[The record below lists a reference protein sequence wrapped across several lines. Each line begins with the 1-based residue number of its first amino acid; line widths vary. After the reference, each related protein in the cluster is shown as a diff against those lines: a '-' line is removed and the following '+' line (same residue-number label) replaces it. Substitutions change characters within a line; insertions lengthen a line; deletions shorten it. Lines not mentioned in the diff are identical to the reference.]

1 MKTHLI
7 LVPFLAIGR
16 LFESQPIESTHVNIL
31 RQNSNFDRNT
41 SWHEHEHN
49 HNIPP
54 RRNTSLDIAFSNRQN
69 RSSSVI
75 KEQPRQVPT
84 PALYLRKMPQTLT
97 VGVLAYQKNKQ
108 EKRRYIYMCIDSSYI
123 DISRCC
129 EATTREKE
137 VLGAVTQSMLF
148 STLSSGC
155 LMSELLAISL

>member
-1 MKTHLI
+1 MVLAFTSRGRYPVRTSGVDHTAIKYVMKIHLI

-84 PALYLRKMPQTLT
+84 PALYQRQGHDTKGP
-97 VGVLAYQKNKQ
+97 
-108 EKRRYIYMCIDSSYI
+108 
-123 DISRCC
+123 
-129 EATTREKE
+129 
-137 VLGAVTQSMLF
+137 
-148 STLSSGC
+148 
-155 LMSELLAISL
+155 